1 MPGRTGLGDALLFEI
16 LQVSLRGGRIF
27 PVARGVPHPSCLP
40 RQHGTSAP
48 SGRWRRSEPGAGV
61 GGEHRGVWALVHVE
75 NDSVVTGAETAERA
89 IEMALN
95 EVALVVGEIGGG
107 MGVNYT
113 TGATSGSSTG
123 SPGRAP
129 SR

>member
-1 MPGRTGLGDALLFEI
+1 
-16 LQVSLRGGRIF
+16 
-27 PVARGVPHPSCLP
+27 
-40 RQHGTSAP
+40 
-48 SGRWRRSEPGAGV
+48 
-61 GGEHRGVWALVHVE
+61 
-75 NDSVVTGAETAERA
+75 
-89 IEMALN
+89 MALN

-123 SPGRAP
+123 SPGRAS